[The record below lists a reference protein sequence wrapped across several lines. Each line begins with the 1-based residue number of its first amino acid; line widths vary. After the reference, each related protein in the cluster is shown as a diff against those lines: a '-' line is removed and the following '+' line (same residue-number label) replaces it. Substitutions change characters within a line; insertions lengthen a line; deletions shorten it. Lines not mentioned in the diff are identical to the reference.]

1 MTIDI
6 RRDTK
11 GEGKQLMRARLDGSR
26 LTLEAQT
33 PDEKTEICAWGQHL
47 AGMVLVVAPSEHASF
62 SLEVLGA
69 RADVCREPINV
80 WSGAPDPAIRSIGNL
95 ATAPFM
101 LDGEGYATVESFWQG
116 LKFPQA
122 ERARIA
128 ALDGHAAHEA
138 ARSRPYDATVSYRGE
153 SIPVGTWRHWRLMQ
167 RACWAKFTQSEPLRL
182 ALLATLPR
190 PIEHCTRPDS
200 KAIPGVVMAD
210 IWMRIRATLAAAGE
224 GPFPAQLPEE

>member
-1 MTIDI
+1 MTVDI
-6 RRDTK
+6 RRDTN

-33 PDEKTEICAWGQHL
+33 PDETTEICAWGRHL
-47 AGMVLVVAPSEHASF
+47 AGMVLMVAPSEPASF

-95 ATAPFM
+95 ATAPFT
-101 LDGEGYATVESFWQG
+101 LDGEPYVSVESFWQG

-128 ALDGHAAHEA
+128 ALDGHAAHQA
-138 ARSRPYDATVSYRGE
+138 AKVHPYGATVSYRGE
-153 SIPVGTWRHWRLMQ
+153 AILVGTWRHWRLMQ
-167 RACWAKFTQSEPLRL
+167 RACWAKFTQSEPHRL
-182 ALLATLPR
+182 ALLASLPR
-190 PIEHCTRPDS
+190 PIEHRTQPDS

-210 IWMRIRATLAAAGE
+210 IWMRIRAALAAGGE
-224 GPFPAQLPEE
+224 GPYPAEWTKE